1 MGEAVKT
8 EMVFVKGECG
18 GVDVKEELV
27 EEEDPLSSAN
37 GNIGNKNK

>member
-1 MGEAVKT
+1 MGEPVKT
-8 EMVFVKGECG
+8 EMVLVKGECG
-18 GVDVKEELV
+18 GVDVKKELV